1 MHFPTQRPIRLLVGL
16 LLLAA
21 QPAFSESSPEAQ
33 KWLDKLVGIYDKGSF
48 LLDFDGTL
56 SLSQPGASMNG
67 TLAGKITYGDST
79 HLRAV
84 LSMRFAG
91 AEAGNE
97 MGMEVINIHDGET
110 IWTEVSSPLLGGR
123 QITRISIEEAKNLSG
138 QPSGAS
144 GIGGSP
150 ASLDP
155 ISQLKSMTESMD
167 FEVLRIA
174 DGQVELQAP
183 ITAETQGL
191 GQLGS
196 IPGIEAFVL
205 VLEESTGHPVGF
217 RSVGAEG
224 SVPVITMSFENLVF
238 VDPARLATD
247 TFVYEV
253 PAGAQVLDLGAGAKR
268 QDS

>member
-1 MHFPTQRPIRLLVGL
+1 MQPSTQRSVLLLFGL

-21 QPAFSESSPEAQ
+21 QPAVSESSPEAQ
-33 KWLDKLVGIYDKGSF
+33 KWLDKLVGIYDQGSF

-67 TLAGKITYGDST
+67 TLEGKITYGDAT
-79 HLRAV
+79 HLRAA
-84 LSMRFAG
+84 LTMRFAG
-91 AEAGNE
+91 VEAGSE
-97 MGMEVINIHDGET
+97 MGMEILNIHDGET
-110 IWTEVSSPLLGGR
+110 IWTEVTSPLLGGR
-123 QITRISIEEAKNLSG
+123 QITKVSIEEAKNLDGQLSG
-138 QPSGAS
+138 S

-150 ASLDP
+150 TSLDP
-155 ISQLKSMTESMD
+155 ISQLQSMTEALD

-174 DGQVELQAP
+174 DGRVELEAP
-183 ITAETQGL
+183 LTEETQGL

-196 IPGIEAFVL
+196 IPGVEAFVL
-205 VLEESTGHPVGF
+205 ILEESTGHPVGF
-217 RSVGAEG
+217 RSVGAED

-238 VDPARLATD
+238 VDPAKLAGD

-253 PAGAQVLDLGAGAKR
+253 PAGAQILDLGAGARR